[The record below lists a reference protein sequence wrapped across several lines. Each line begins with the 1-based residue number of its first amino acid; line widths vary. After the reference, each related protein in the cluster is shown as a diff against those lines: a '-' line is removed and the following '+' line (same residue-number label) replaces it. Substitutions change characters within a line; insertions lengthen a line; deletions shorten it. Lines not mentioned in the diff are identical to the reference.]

1 MDITNNPVKNIGV
14 LLGLKQDGTRITG
27 GTVPNTVVFRDNALA
42 AAVRKALD
50 LADTEPILPDALAT
64 LAMLDASSY
73 GISDLRGIEAM
84 HLETLYLRN
93 NEITDVLP
101 LAALTGLT
109 RLALDGNPIENR
121 DVLFRLK
128 TGWHAHNRC

>member
-1 MDITNNPVKNIGV
+1 M
-14 LLGLKQDGTRITG
+14 
-27 GTVPNTVVFRDNALA
+27 PNTVVFRDNALA

-101 LAALTGLT
+101 LAGLTRLT
-109 RLALDGNPIENR
+109 RLALDSNPVENG

-128 TGWHAHNRC
+128 QAGTRITGVVVPDAVFLPIGT